1 MASALPLAIRHY
13 LTDHY
18 TMTLATAVD
27 GRPWAAA
34 VFYACDEDLRFY
46 FVSDPKTRHAT
57 QGSANPNVAA
67 AIHAHD
73 QSWQSIRG
81 VQLEGRLGSVDAAD
95 RPRVE
100 AIYIARFP
108 LIGRMVRAATSD
120 AERLV
125 GQRLLAATFY
135 VLRPG
140 RLRFIDNSRGFGHK
154 EEYVLDAAAL
164 HGDDAPLRCS

>member
-1 MASALPLAIRHY
+1 MPVGVPDTVRAYLAA
-13 LTDHY
+13 HY
-18 TMTLATAVD
+18 TMTLATSLD

-34 VFYACDEDLRFY
+34 VFYACDGDLRLY

-57 QGSANPNVAA
+57 EGTANPAVAV

-81 VQLEGRLGSVDAAD
+81 VQIEGRLAVVAPED
-95 RPRVE
+95 RSRVE
-100 AIYIARFP
+100 GLYVARFP
-108 LIGRMVRAATSD
+108 VIGRMVRAATSD

-135 VLRPG
+135 AVTPL
-140 RLRFIDNSRGFGHK
+140 RLRFIDNTRGFGHRD
-154 EEYVLDAAAL
+154 EFVLDTPGTQA
-164 HGDDAPLRCS
+164 HD